1 MQIQRVKLVNFRQ
14 HEDTELVLGAGLTGI
29 IGPNGAG
36 KTTILEAVAWAIYG
50 MPAARGSRES
60 IRRRRAPARSPV
72 RVELDFSLGAHQ
84 YRVVRGLN
92 NAELFQD
99 LETAPIAVSLGTVTE
114 KLTRM
119 LGMTREEFFNT
130 YFTGQKELAVM
141 SAMTPMERAKFLSQ
155 VLGYEKLRAAQEILR
170 DRKSQLRGR
179 LDALESTLQDTQE
192 MEADENAAKARI
204 NNTRDQATK
213 AGERLQAASQQVD
226 ALKPKLE
233 AMQRLKQLVAE
244 LHGDL
249 KLADHKVS
257 EARERHGQLDRQLV
271 EAIAARDKVRPLLE
285 KLKPMPALKAEA
297 EKLEAMERAVMAR
310 KGYEDQLAD
319 LRGRFKVAQQKLAK
333 TPDPAELKKEEKEL
347 EKAQKALARLQGEVE
362 EMRTV
367 WVRDLQDAKTKRQG
381 LVDQYQEF
389 KEQRDRIVK
398 LGPDGACPTCT
409 RPLGKEF
416 TNVLGV
422 LERQLELVTENGT
435 FYKKRID
442 QLSKVPAELT
452 KGEKARDKA
461 DKDIQVRSEK
471 LGQSRAV
478 AEEAAGL
485 RKESDQLKKKIA
497 ELEASLAASAVPY
510 DQGRHTEVRRLL
522 NALESTA
529 LEAARLT
536 GLAERAGGLVKEA
549 EAAERSLSE
558 REENARLLKEKME
571 DLGYR
576 EWDFTALLSDVE
588 IAEKARREAE
598 VNATRLKA
606 ELAAA
611 EEGLAAVAKRREER
625 ARREKEAR
633 AVSVDLAL
641 NAEVDRAFAAL
652 RTELNATLRP
662 DLSDSASGLLRDLS
676 GGRYSELELDE
687 DYAATIVD
695 DGEPKPVISGGE
707 EDLVNLALRL
717 AISQMIAERAGQP
730 LSMLVLDEIFGS
742 LDEDRRLSVLE
753 LLRGLADR
761 FPQVILITHVESV
774 REGFDR
780 VIRISYDLNRG
791 TAVALED
798 SGGLDGLAA

>member
-84 YRVVRGLN
+84 YRVVRSLN
-92 NAELFQD
+92 NAELFQG

-119 LGMTREEFFNT
+119 LGMSREEFFNT

-141 SAMTPMERAKFLSQ
+141 SAMTPLERARFLSQ
-155 VLGYEKLRAAQEILR
+155 VLGYEKLRAAQDILR

-179 LDALESTLQDTQE
+179 LDVLESSLLDTAE
-192 MEADENAAKARI
+192 LEADENAVKTRI
-204 NNTRDQATK
+204 KNTRDLAAK
-213 AGERLQAASQQVD
+213 AGEKLKAANQQVD

-233 AMQRLKQLVAE
+233 AMQRLKHQVAE
-244 LHGDL
+244 LHGEL

-271 EAIAARDKVRPLLE
+271 EAIAARDKVRPLLVQ
-285 KLKPMPALKAEA
+285 LKPLPALKAEA
-297 EKLEAMERAVMAR
+297 EKLETLERSVMAR

-319 LRGRFKVAQQKLAK
+319 LWGRFKLAQQRLAK

-347 EKAQKALARLQGEVE
+347 EKARKALTKLQDEVE
-362 EMRTV
+362 DLRTA
-367 WVRDLQDAKTKRQG
+367 WVRDRQDADTNRRTL
-381 LVDQYQEF
+381 LVQYEDIKKQL
-389 KEQRDRIVK
+389 DRIRK

-416 TNVLGV
+416 PNVLGV
-422 LERQLELVTENGT
+422 LERQLQEVMDNGT

-442 QLSKVPAELT
+442 QLTKEPAELI
-452 KGEKARDKA
+452 KGDKARDKA

-478 AEEAAGL
+478 AEEAAGI
-485 RKESDQLKKKIA
+485 RKESDQLKKKIS
-497 ELEASLAASAVPY
+497 ELEAGLAASAVPY
-510 DQGRHTEVRRLL
+510 DKDRHAEIRRLL
-522 NALESTA
+522 NGLESTA
-529 LEAARLT
+529 LEAARLKV
-536 GLAERAGGLVKEA
+536 LAERAEGLIKEA
-549 EAAERSLSE
+549 ETAERSLSE
-558 REENARLLKEKME
+558 REENASLLKEKME
-571 DLGYR
+571 GLGYR
-576 EWDFTALLSDVE
+576 EWDFTTLLSDME
-588 IAEKARREAE
+588 IADKARREAE
-598 VNATRLKA
+598 VHATRLKA
-606 ELAAA
+606 ELAGA
-611 EEGLAAVAKRREER
+611 EEGLTMIARRREER
-625 ARREKEAR
+625 ERREREAR
-633 AVSVDLAL
+633 VVSVDLAL

-676 GGRYSELELDE
+676 GGRYTELELDQE
-687 DYAATIVD
+687 YSATIVE

-742 LDEDRRLSVLE
+742 LDEDRRLAVLE

-791 TAVALED
+791 TAVARED